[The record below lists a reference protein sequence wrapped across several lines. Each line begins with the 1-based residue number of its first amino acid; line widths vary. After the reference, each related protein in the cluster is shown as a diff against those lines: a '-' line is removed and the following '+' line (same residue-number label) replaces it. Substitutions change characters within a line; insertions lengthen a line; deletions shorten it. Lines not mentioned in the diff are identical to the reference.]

1 MRSLNYEA
9 ERVIS
14 LDRYITDLQK
24 DIDDLDWDG
33 QNKKADFLRI
43 LLKEA
48 QQMKDQGELW
58 YPLF

>member
-48 QQMKDQGELW
+48 EHMKDQGELW